1 MKQNNYKPKL
11 GQHFLVD
18 ENVKNLIINSL
29 HFHQLK
35 NAVLILV
42 YNYFVSFFK
51 TAINAS

>member
-29 HFHQLK
+29 KKTKFK
-35 NAVLILV
+35 NILEIGP
-42 YNYFVSFFK
+42 
-51 TAINAS
+51 AITM